1 MNSSE
6 NMDRDSDHF
15 LMVTDEH
22 YLVET
27 EKTDPDISVPRK
39 LRAAK
44 ERLNVPVLNGVDA
57 LQMELSLVVAPM
69 SSGCPGDRFQLFRS
83 QGLDFEGISK
93 RLRVS
98 TCYDANELLDRLNG
112 LQHVLHNQFTLNAA
126 VDLKLI
132 VIDSIGALFAS
143 VIGSGSTAQT
153 LLQTTAHMLR
163 VLSNGYGI
171 PIITINHAVQSR
183 TEETPGTVSAKS
195 HKPAL
200 GNSWASVPTQ
210 TLFFTDVPPRTGKTS
225 EVWEFQNRNG
235 ETISMIRRRV
245 EVLKSRNVP
254 LGTWR
259 YLYIGSKDMISFPE

>member
-6 NMDRDSDHF
+6 NLDRDSDHF

-27 EKTDPDISVPRK
+27 EKTDPDISALRARK
-39 LRAAK
+39 LRVAK

-69 SSGCPGDRFQLFRS
+69 SSGCPGFDQLLSSNGFASREITEFAGLSSTGKTQIAFFSILTALCLCPNATAVYFDATSSFSLARLKQLFTHSDRFQLFRS
-83 QGLDFEGISK
+83 QGIDFEGISK

-112 LQHVLHNQFTLNAA
+112 LQHVLNNQFTLNAA

-143 VIGSGSTAQT
+143 VIGSGSTGECVS
-153 LLQTTAHMLR
+153 R
-163 VLSNGYGI
+163 VM
-171 PIITINHAVQSR
+171 II
-183 TEETPGTVSAKS
+183 
-195 HKPAL
+195 
-200 GNSWASVPTQ
+200 
-210 TLFFTDVPPRTGKTS
+210 
-225 EVWEFQNRNG
+225 
-235 ETISMIRRRV
+235 
-245 EVLKSRNVP
+245 
-254 LGTWR
+254 
-259 YLYIGSKDMISFPE
+259 IGLD